1 MQLNLTTILTFA
13 GILGLA
19 AFLGLRPVIDFHGAV
34 PVDPSF
40 ESIEEH
46 TSGLIAYFG
55 EEWENPSFVTVYEQ
69 RDELY
74 KNISAAKD
82 NASPGLLNRMGY
94 PLTGWKTL
102 LLDSDQLPTY
112 GQVDPLQEIQQNYAR
127 VIVEYHHSRQ
137 VLAIHTD
144 SPLGSR
150 PDFRQWLFNDAEEFI
165 EQQLGYDPADFVI
178 ETIKVADQEIAT
190 INPGDNDFELASDS
204 VTVIWQNQTD
214 IKGSPRQLELEVTI
228 DDEQWG
234 LISYRSRYAEQEQ
247 TISNDWVDISIY
259 EISLIFFVIFF
270 LGIAILGAG
279 LRNIFKGQIEW
290 YRIAMAIGLFFV
302 LRYVSTFYNLNGIFS
317 NIEGEAYVAFLISE
331 VLNAFFISLVIAL
344 AYISWEAFARQQK
357 QHQIE
362 VVDNIWQ
369 GRVFTRNTGRAILN
383 GYFSGGL
390 ILGIMAITLYATE
403 SYYQLFNMGAFGT
416 ELISSTFSPVS
427 IIVSGM
433 FNSVFYMLC
442 SVVIVGS
449 ILNSF
454 IKKDALYFLVAIPVL
469 TLVFIAFRWGVV
481 SIGAESVFNE
491 ALVTAALV
499 AASLFIF
506 RYIGLVTLLISWSVT
521 GILIY
526 SLGMWGAEDPGLNN
540 AVWITFGI
548 LGLPFL
554 FGLISSAKGFESDE
568 YDRYRPEYEEQLAR
582 RHRYEKEIQI
592 AHDSQ
597 LTLMPSME
605 PKVEGLDVKGFF
617 IPSLEV
623 GGDYFDYD
631 VITEN
636 GVPTQFKVAVVDV
649 SGKGMQAAI
658 TAIFTSG
665 LLLSRM
671 MTDRAHSAMS
681 KVNSILREKTHPQTF
696 VTCLIAE
703 YNLKNGK
710 LSYTNA
716 GNSQPILKRG
726 NDVEFLDANDPRLP
740 LGVREDVHYKSK
752 EVSLKPGDVLLFY
765 SDGFPEARADNGK
778 FLGYDYIK
786 KLIKWMD
793 SSNHSAAEMCSII
806 RKKILEFSNYE
817 LADDITVV
825 VMKVEEEERE

>member
-1 MQLNLTTILTFA
+1 MQLNLTTTLTFA

-34 PVDPSF
+34 PVDPSA

-46 TSGLIAYFG
+46 TSALVSYFG
-55 EEWENPSFVTVYEQ
+55 EELDNPSFVTVYEQ
-69 RDELY
+69 RNELY
-74 KNISAAKD
+74 KNIRAAND
-82 NASPGLLNRMGY
+82 NTSPGLLNRMGY
-94 PLTGWKTL
+94 PLTGWKTII
-102 LLDSDQLPTY
+102 LDSDQQPVF
-112 GQVDPLQEIQQNYAR
+112 GQADPLQAIRQNYAH
-127 VIVEYHHSRQ
+127 VIIDYHHGRK
-137 VLAIHTD
+137 VLAIQTETA
-144 SPLGSR
+144 LGSR
-150 PDFRQWLFNDAEEFI
+150 PDFRHWLLNDAEEFI
-165 EQQLGYDPADFVI
+165 ELHIGYDPADFAI
-178 ETIKVADQEIAT
+178 DTIKAAGQDIFLES
-190 INPGDNDFELASDS
+190 PEDDEFEFNSDS
-204 VTVIWQNQTD
+204 VTVIWQNLSD
-214 IKGSPRQLELEVTI
+214 ISGSPRQLELEVKI
-228 DDEQWG
+228 DDGKWS
-234 LISYRSRYAEQEQ
+234 LISWHSRYAEQEQ
-247 TISNDWVDISIY
+247 TTLSDRNETTIY
-259 EISLIFFVIFF
+259 EISLVYFVIFF
-270 LGIAILGAG
+270 LGITILVAG

-290 YRIAMAIGLFFV
+290 NRVALVIGLFFV
-302 LRYVSTFYNLNGIFS
+302 ISFISTLYNLHGLFP
-317 NIEGEAYVAFLISE
+317 NIEREAYLAYILSQ
-331 VLNAFFISLVIAL
+331 VLNAFLFSLVIAL

-369 GRVFTRNTGRAILN
+369 GRIFTRNTGRAILT

-390 ILGIMAITLYATE
+390 ILGVLAITLYATE
-403 SYYQLFNMGAFGT
+403 SHYHLFSMGIYGS

-427 IIVSGM
+427 IIVSGI
-433 FNSVFYMLC
+433 FTSVFYMLC
-442 SVVIVGS
+442 SIVIVGS

-454 IKKDALYFLVAIPVL
+454 IKRDALYFLAGIPVL
-469 TLVFIAFRWGVV
+469 TLVFIAFLWGVV
-481 SIGAESVFNE
+481 SIGAESVMNE
-491 ALVTAALV
+491 ALVMATLV

-506 RYIGLVTLLISWSVT
+506 RYIGLVTLLIGWSVV
-521 GILIY
+521 GILLY
-526 SLGMWGAEDPGLNN
+526 TLSMWGAEDPGLNN
-540 AVWITFGI
+540 LIWTTFGI

-554 FGLISSAKGFESDE
+554 FGLIAGAKGFESAE
-568 YDRYRPEYEEQLAR
+568 YDRYRPEYEEELAK

-726 NDVEFLDANDPRLP
+726 NEVEFLDANDPRLP
-740 LGVREDVHYKSK
+740 LGVREDVNYKSK

-793 SSNHSAAEMCSII
+793 SSNLSAAEMCSII

-825 VMKVEEEERE
+825 VMKVEEEVRE